1 MVSAKRV
8 VPGEIK
14 HYYVFHLGLHCLQ
27 KCSFRAY
34 RIKMGKKDKKKKI
47 PNIKYMYKV
56 DF

>member
-1 MVSAKRV
+1 MASAKRV

-27 KCSFRAY
+27 KCSFRAN
-34 RIKMGKKDKKKKI
+34 RIKRGKKDKKKKI
-47 PNIKYMYKV
+47 LNIKYMYKI